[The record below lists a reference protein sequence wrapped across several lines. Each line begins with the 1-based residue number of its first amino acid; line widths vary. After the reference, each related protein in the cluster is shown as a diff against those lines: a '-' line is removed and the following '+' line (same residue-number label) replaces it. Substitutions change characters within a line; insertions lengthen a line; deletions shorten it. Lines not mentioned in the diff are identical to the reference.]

1 MATKKAAPAAKKVL
15 SAEEKAAKFQ
25 EAVAYTDKL
34 VKKAQAAVLKFEGYT
49 QTQVDTI
56 VAAMALAASKH
67 SLELAHEAVNET
79 GRGVVE
85 DKDTKNHFASESVYN
100 AIKNDKT
107 VVVIS

>member
-25 EAVAYTDKL
+25 EAVAYTDQL

-67 SLELAHEAVNET
+67 SL
-79 GRGVVE
+79 
-85 DKDTKNHFASESVYN
+85 
-100 AIKNDKT
+100 
-107 VVVIS
+107 

>member
-85 DKDTKNHFASESVYN
+85 DKDTKNHFASESV
-100 AIKNDKT
+100 
-107 VVVIS
+107 